1 MPEDKHVALIDTP
14 ELAADTLV
22 WMTKERR
29 LWLSGRYVSCTW
41 DMTELEAKKEQEAVM
56 SYGRLKALWARMLKG
71 EEDAEREWMHKAEDL
86 VESFRETRALFLT
99 SRVRLG
105 DCCFLCVIG

>member
-41 DMTELEAKKEQEAVM
+41 DMTELEAKKDEIVR
-56 SYGRLKALWARMLKG
+56 GDKLKVKM
-71 EEDAEREWMHKAEDL
+71 
-86 VESFRETRALFLT
+86 V
-99 SRVRLG
+99 V
-105 DCCFLCVIG
+105 